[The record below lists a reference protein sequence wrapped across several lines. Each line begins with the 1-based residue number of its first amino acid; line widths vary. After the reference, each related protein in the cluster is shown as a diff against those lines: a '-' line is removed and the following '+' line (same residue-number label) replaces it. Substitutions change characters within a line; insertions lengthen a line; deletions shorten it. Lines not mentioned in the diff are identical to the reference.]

1 MINIS
6 AVLPKGIKQNALTLR
21 QYKQVASSLA
31 IVSQLKT
38 IKSVSGLEGQTEK
51 DLLAPWPKR
60 QIRQLDSKWATN
72 DIATQ
77 LATQLANTSFD
88 INWTDE
94 LSLSLLCQHSF
105 EHNRKANAMSIMPA

>member
-31 IVSQLKT
+31 MVSQLKT

-77 LATQLANTSFD
+77 LANTSFD

-94 LSLSLLCQHSF
+94 LGLSLLCQHSF